1 MRCFNHQLQI
11 SCQNWLHMSGFFSSQ
26 FFWLLH
32 QLNLTSSSTSQ
43 MQMFSKGFLFTQ
55 DSRLCFLNLKRCEEL
70 PHLLLA
76 EVMARPVSMIFVLMF
91 CSIFGISSMDHP
103 WHSIHSIH
111 WIYSIQNAMCAYIYI
126 FYLYIYHPAQIPSTS
141 RQPISWTWKPPL
153 VVWWTSLED
162 SWPHEKHIESTALWS
177 QASRFDGALLEKR
190 RGKNSDFRFGVFSLN
205 ALFSPIWNLHTLTLS
220 THFMTISDMAR
231 PILCRGNRKRS
242 WNRSPG

>member
-126 FYLYIYHPAQIPSTS
+126 YFTYTYIIQRKFLALPDSPSHGHESHLLWCDGHLLKTAGHMRSTLNQRPFDPKLQDLMELSS
-141 RQPISWTWKPPL
+141 RNGEEKT
-153 VVWWTSLED
+153 VTFD
-162 SWPHEKHIESTALWS
+162 SE
-177 QASRFDGALLEKR
+177 
-190 RGKNSDFRFGVFSLN
+190 FSL
-205 ALFSPIWNLHTLTLS
+205 
-220 THFMTISDMAR
+220 
-231 PILCRGNRKRS
+231 
-242 WNRSPG
+242 